1 MCKTITNKDFWGE
14 LNNFSKEINGPIFDF
29 DLLDRPILNI
39 KGEEFELYYKS
50 IENVVSDMNILERYY
65 KNTMDKLNKVASEYG
80 SKNSYDNIRVL
91 VDIMGYGGLFDG
103 YLKIINILNSSDIE
117 FSVHGGSILMS
128 AHAFI
133 FIGIMSDE
141 KTLESNCRIMVHG
154 AAQYSSGFRKIDLKY
169 LNETMDAL
177 NLIDIRGVCSNMLT
191 DYGCLKLNETLEM
204 HRDTYI
210 NSDEFVKWL
219 KYTSIKQIPNHKR
232 RFISSLEE
240 VATCEMVSER

>member
-1 MCKTITNKDFWGE
+1 MAKTITNKDFWGE
-14 LNNFSKEINGPIFDF
+14 LNIFSKEINGPIFGF

-39 KGEEFELYYKS
+39 KGDEFELSYKCV
-50 IENVVSDMNILERYY
+50 ENVVSDMNILERYY
-65 KNTMDKLNKVASEYG
+65 KNTMAKFNKAASEHG
-80 SKNSYDNIRVL
+80 SKNLYDNIKVL
-91 VDIMGYGGLFDG
+91 VDMMGYGGVIDG

-154 AAQYSSGFRKIDLKY
+154 AAQYSSSFRKIDLKY

-177 NLIDIRGVCSNMLT
+177 NLIDIRSMCSNMLT
-191 DYGCLKLNETLEM
+191 DYGSLKLNETLEM
-204 HRDTYI
+204 HKDTFI

-232 RFISSLEE
+232 RFIKSLEE
-240 VATCEMVSER
+240 VATCEIVSER